1 MSLLNVVFLGPAG
14 SGKTTLTA
22 AFGKWLE
29 NEINYKVNYINLDP
43 GCEFLPYKP
52 DFDVRNIITTKDIM
66 IREKMGPNSAMIR
79 AVELMETCIED
90 IITNIEKL
98 HGDICLID
106 TPGQMEIFVFHTAGP
121 KIIRKLEDIGRTVNI
136 FLLDT
141 TLISKVS
148 GLVVAELMGIAIQL
162 LMEVPTVTVLSKI
175 DKIKRGDMDRLIL
188 DIEYLKKVLK
198 EESRGTITD
207 LSLKISEVVEIL
219 RGASRVVKVSAKKNI
234 GFDHLY
240 DLIHEIFCTCGDLT

>member
-22 AFGKWLE
+22 TFGKWLE
-29 NEINYKVNYINLDP
+29 HEINYKVNYINLDP

-52 DFDVRNIITTKDIM
+52 DFDIRDVITTRDIM
-66 IREKMGPNSAMIR
+66 HREKMGPNSAMIR
-79 AVELMETCIED
+79 AVELMEMRIKD
-90 IITNIEKL
+90 IITNIANLRGEV
-98 HGDICLID
+98 CLID

-121 KIIRKLEDIGRTVNI
+121 KIIRKLGDIGRTVNV
-136 FLLDT
+136 FLLDS

-148 GLVVAELMGIAIQL
+148 GLVVAQLMGIAVQL

-175 DKIKRGDMDRLIL
+175 DKVKRKDMDRLIL
-188 DIEYLKKVLK
+188 DTEYLKKILK

-207 LSLKISEVVEIL
+207 LSLEISEVIEIL
-219 RGASRVVKVSAKKNI
+219 RGVSRVVKVSATKNI